1 MASTQLIWR
10 FLLTRLNLSEL
21 LIATHNEGKLREFC
35 VFFANAGYSLL
46 SLNDVGI
53 HTEVEETGA
62 TLEDNAALKATT
74 YAQLSGMA
82 TIADDSGL
90 EVDALGGEPGVRSA
104 RFAGRD
110 ATDSERIALLLHKVD
125 NVPSFQRTARF
136 RCVIA
141 LKKPGKPV
149 RLYSGHC
156 NGLIANEAR
165 GDQGFGY
172 DPIFFLPQLNK
183 TMAELN
189 FEEKNAISHR
199 GHAVAKVANDLSL
212 E

>member
-1 MASTQLIWR
+1 M
-10 FLLTRLNLSEL
+10 
-21 LIATHNEGKLREFC
+21 
-35 VFFANAGYSLL
+35 FFANAGYSLL

-110 ATDSERIALLLHKVD
+110 ATDSERIALLLRKVD

-149 RLYSGHC
+149 RLYSGC
-156 NGLIANEAR
+156 LLYTSDAADE
-165 GDQGFGY
+165 
-172 DPIFFLPQLNK
+172 
-183 TMAELN
+183 
-189 FEEKNAISHR
+189 
-199 GHAVAKVANDLSL
+199 
-212 E
+212 